1 MQRSKIP
8 SPRKIEIS
16 SSCDF
21 GTYTSTKPRWFRIW
35 TADSNI
41 AGFFFFQCIELH
53 KCIQKFT
60 LLNMSTFQTT
70 SMKMGDKHIKVNS
83 LMEIKCPKVELKVRR
98 DVQISKNTKEQK

>member
-1 MQRSKIP
+1 MILEHTQVPNLDDLEYELLTAIWQ
-8 SPRKIEIS
+8 
-16 SSCDF
+16 DF
-21 GTYTSTKPRWFRIW
+21 
-35 TADSNI
+35 
-41 AGFFFFQCIELH
+41 FFFFQCIELH